1 MTETSTMAGPI
12 GNPRF
17 RRFCW
22 GALAFVIGV
31 ILWGALVRATG
42 SGAGC
47 GSHWPTCNGEV
58 LPIPK
63 STKTFIELTHRL
75 TSGLSALVVL
85 AQVVLA
91 FRLFDKGHRV
101 RKAASWS
108 GFFMVVEV
116 LIGAGIV
123 LLSYVDQDKS
133 VARAIWMAVHLVNTF
148 MLVGA
153 MTLTAHFAG
162 GGEPFKIRS
171 RGTPALLAV
180 LCVVATLVVGM
191 SGAVAAL
198 GDTLFPAED
207 LGTALAQDLSPTAH
221 FLVRLRVIHPFA
233 AVAVAFVLLGVRFLL
248 ALRHDEDP
256 LVRRWGN
263 LLRTAVIVQMA
274 AGMANLLLLAPT
286 WMQLVHLLLAQAL
299 WIALVVF
306 LAVALAAEDHPA
318 PEALADD
325 VDPDE
330 APAPG

>member
-1 MTETSTMAGPI
+1 MTEDVTSGIA
-12 GNPRF
+12 NPRF

-22 GALAFVIGV
+22 GALAFVVGV

-58 LPIPK
+58 LPTPK

-91 FRLFDKGHRV
+91 FRLFDRGHRV
-101 RKAASWS
+101 RKAAVWA
-108 GFFMVVEV
+108 GVFMVVEV

-123 LLSYVDQDKS
+123 LLEYVDQNKS

-162 GGEPFKIRS
+162 GGEPFRIRR

-180 LCVVATLVVGM
+180 LCVLATVVVGM
-191 SGAVAAL
+191 SGAIAAL

-221 FLVRLRVIHPFA
+221 ILVRLRVIHPFA
-233 AVAVAFVLLGVRFLL
+233 AVAVAFLLLAVRFLL

-263 LLRTAVIVQMA
+263 VLRTTVIVQMA
-274 AGMANLLLLAPT
+274 AGMINLVLLAPT
-286 WMQLVHLLLAQAL
+286 WMQLVHLLLAQIL
-299 WIALVVF
+299 WIALVLF
-306 LAVALAAEDHPA
+306 LAVSLAAEDHPA
-318 PEALADD
+318 PEALVDD
-325 VDPDE
+325 VEPEE
-330 APAPG
+330 AHAPS

>member
-1 MTETSTMAGPI
+1 MTSEAHA
-12 GNPRF
+12 
-17 RRFCW
+17 RRFSRLCW
-22 GALAFVIGV
+22 GALAFVVGV

-58 LPIPK
+58 VPTAP
-63 STKTFIELTHRL
+63 STKTLIELTHRI

-91 FRLFDKGHRV
+91 FCWFERGHRV
-101 RKAASWS
+101 RKAAVWS
-108 GFFMVVEV
+108 GVFMLVEV

-123 LLSYVDQDKS
+123 LLEYVDQNKS
-133 VARAIWMAVHLVNTF
+133 VARALWMAVHLVNTF

-162 GGEPFKIRS
+162 GGEPFKIRK

-180 LCVVATLVVGM
+180 VCVVATVVVGM

-198 GDTLFPAED
+198 GDTLFPAKD
-207 LGTALAQDLSPTAH
+207 LGTAIAQDLSPTAH
-221 FLVRLRVIHPFA
+221 ILVRLRVIHPFA
-233 AVAVAFVLLGVRFLL
+233 AVAVAFLLLGVRFLL
-248 ALRHDEDP
+248 ALRHDEDR
-256 LVRRWGN
+256 LVRRWGSV
-263 LLRTAVIVQMA
+263 LRTAVIVQMA
-274 AGMANLLLLAPT
+274 AGMANLVLLAPT

-299 WIALVVF
+299 WIVLVLF

-318 PEALADD
+318 PVADGD
-325 VDPDE
+325 ELDPDE
-330 APAPG
+330 AAAAG